1 MDKFDFKKS
10 LGQNFLIDDN
20 IKRKIVDSSNVS
32 EGSIIIEVG
41 PGSGAI
47 TKLLVKKG
55 VPVVAFE
62 IDTRLKEELSKID
75 SDNLEVIYKDFLS
88 VDLKS
93 ELSSYKYNNISLIA
107 NLPYYITTPIITKVM
122 ELKEVNEM
130 IVMVQK
136 EVGDRFSAKP
146 RTRDYNSLSV
156 FLQYYFDIEKVCL
169 VSKNCFVPKPKV
181 DSIVVKFTRK
191 KDLIKINNEELFFKL
206 VKDSFKQKR
215 QNLRNNLRSYDLDK
229 IEKALNDKGK
239 SLTNRAEELTIE
251 EFAYISNCI

>member
-191 KDLIKINNEELFFKL
+191 KDLIKVNNEDLFFKL

-215 QNLRNNLRSYDLDK
+215 KNLRNNLRSYDLDK

-251 EFAYISNCI
+251 EFAYISNCL